1 MQPIEVELRAPERS
15 AAPDLYGK
23 WGVLPGPWLWA
34 THLRILFV
42 LDGRID
48 TGRTSGCFGLGLVLD
63 TLRDNSFA
71 WWVRFEVDV
80 VRRDD
85 GIQRLC
91 APDSPDENP
100 ASFNFRFTNAGF
112 DIDQYDQIWFFGDFP
127 SNRPDD
133 PNDAK
138 YVPLSNAELKLL
150 AEWMDRGG
158 GVFATGDHA
167 NLGASMCSR
176 IPRVRTMRKWT
187 AAQGMPPQHGPDRH
201 ETTQGAPGT
210 ITTYAEEEDA
220 VPQTIEPVYRP
231 TATSIAIPT
240 YVPHP
245 LLCARGGVIDKFPD
259 HMHEG
264 EVIADDAVELDR
276 PLGIPGYKGVEYPAA
291 VDKKQPRPRPQVVA
305 YGRTTPQWQHEDG
318 PVNPKRFPL
327 IGAYDGD
334 PAGIGRVVVDSTW
347 HHWFSVNLHGLRDL
361 NPPVYEHMQA
371 YYRNVALWLA
381 TPAQRDLMLF
391 ASAWGAVVSDPMAF
405 PVALRR
411 NLWQVGEKAVDVI
424 GRTATQC
431 TLWGLVVN
439 RLDAKA
445 VDSMSVPAK
454 LPPANPHPGVP
465 PELVI
470 RAVVGGVATSLLE
483 PALEY
488 HEARGRKR
496 RLLDPELIARR
507 AGEGVKLGHRALLE
521 AVRESAAAGEKLA
534 TVLAE
539 GFRPVEPESISIPV
553 ELVQVRIVAERLQL
567 PDPKDP
573 ALGDGQ
579 AMFTI
584 RLRLGGTVVAHE
596 VIEDVEV
603 PSFGDRGAVIGLDRV
618 LYEGVVQS
626 GERLLLELAVGS
638 AGADPASP
646 DRVRFNATLGGDPST
661 WVGLHEPSAAHK
673 WRLWYRV
680 ELGNGDSEAQDVS
693 T

>member
-1 MQPIEVELRAPERS
+1 MQPIEVHTRAPER
-15 AAPDLYGK
+15 APPPDLYRK

-85 GIQRLC
+85 GTQRQC

-100 ASFNFRFTNAGF
+100 AGFNFRFTNAGF
-112 DIDQYDQIWFFGDFP
+112 DIDEYDQIWFFGDFP
-127 SNRPDD
+127 SNEPNNPDD
-133 PNDAK
+133 AM
-138 YVPLSNAELKLL
+138 YSPLSGAELKVL
-150 AEWMDRGG
+150 ADWMDRGG
-158 GVFATGDHA
+158 GVFATGDHS

-176 IPRVRTMRKWT
+176 IPRVRSMRKWT
-187 AAQGMPPQHGPDRH
+187 AAQGVPPQHGPERH

-210 ITTYAEEEDA
+210 TTTYAEEEDA

-231 TATSIAIPT
+231 TATSIAIRT

-245 LLCARGGVIDKFPD
+245 LLCARDGVIDQFPD

-264 EVIADDAVELDR
+264 EVIVGDAVQLDQ
-276 PLGIPGYKGVEYPAA
+276 PLGIPGYAGVEYPAA
-291 VDKKQPRPRPQVVA
+291 TDPQQPRPRPQVVA
-305 YGRTTPQWQHEDG
+305 YGRTTPQWQHADG

-347 HHWFSVNLHGLRDL
+347 HHWFSVNTYGLRDL

-381 TPAQRDLMLF
+381 TPTQRALMLF
-391 ASAWGAVVSDPMAF
+391 ASAWGVVVADPMAF

-431 TLWGLVVN
+431 TLWGLVIG

-445 VDSMSVPAK
+445 VDAMSVPAR

-465 PELVI
+465 PDLVI

-488 HEARGRKR
+488 HQARGRR

-507 AGEGVKLGHRALLE
+507 AAEGVELGYAALLE
-521 AVRESAAAGEKLA
+521 AIGEAAAVGEKLA
-534 TVLAE
+534 GAIADGLRPLAA
-539 GFRPVEPESISIPV
+539 ESISIPV
-553 ELVQVRIVAERLQL
+553 ELLQVRIFAERLQF

-573 ALGDGQ
+573 ALVDGR
-579 AMFTI
+579 TTLTT
-584 RLRLGGTVVAHE
+584 RLTLGGSVVARE
-596 VIEDVEV
+596 VVDDVEV
-603 PSFGDRGAVIGLDRV
+603 PSFEGRGAVLDLDRI
-618 LYEGVVQS
+618 LYEGVIQS
-626 GERLLLELAVGS
+626 GERLLLEVA
-638 AGADPASP
+638 AGAAGAEPVGP
-646 DRVRFNATLGGDPST
+646 DRIRFSARLRGHPST
-661 WVGLHEPSAAHK
+661 WLGRHEPSPAQP

-680 ELGNGDSEAQDVS
+680 ELGNGEPEADEVA

>member
-1 MQPIEVELRAPERS
+1 MQPIDVELRAPERR
-15 AAPDLYGK
+15 APLDLYRK

-48 TGRTSGCFGLGLVLD
+48 SGRTSGCFGLGLVLD

-71 WWVRFEVDV
+71 WWVRFEIDV

-85 GIQRLC
+85 GVQRLC
-91 APDSPDENP
+91 APDSPDESP
-100 ASFNFRFTNAGF
+100 ASFNFRLTNAGF
-112 DIDQYDQIWFFGDFP
+112 DIDEYDQIWFFGDFP
-127 SNRPDD
+127 SNNPDD
-133 PNDAK
+133 PSDAK
-138 YVPLSNAELKLL
+138 YSPLDNAELKLL

-187 AAQGMPPQHGPDRH
+187 AAQGVPPQHGPGRH
-201 ETTQGAPGT
+201 ETTQGAQGT
-210 ITTYAEEEDA
+210 VTTYAEEEDA

-231 TATSIAIPT
+231 TATSIALRT
-240 YVPHP
+240 WVPHP
-245 LLCARGGVIDKFPD
+245 LLCARDGVIDRFPD

-264 EVIADDAVELDR
+264 EVIAGDAVQLDQ
-276 PLGIPGYKGVEYPAA
+276 PLAIPGYAGVEYPAA
-291 VDKKQPRPRPQVVA
+291 VDPAESRPRPQVVA

-361 NPPVYEHMQA
+361 NPPVYGHMQA

-381 TPAQRDLMLF
+381 TPAQRDSMLF
-391 ASAWGAVVSDPMAF
+391 ASAWGVVVSDPMAF
-405 PVALRR
+405 PMALRR

-439 RLDAKA
+439 RLDTKA
-445 VDSMSVPAK
+445 VDGMSVPTA

-465 PELVI
+465 PELVV

-507 AGEGVKLGHRALLE
+507 AVEGVELGHRALLA
-521 AVRESAAAGEKLA
+521 AVRESAAEGEKLA
-534 TVLAE
+534 TMLAE
-539 GFRPVEPESISIPV
+539 GFRPLSPESVSIPV
-553 ELVQVRIVAERLQL
+553 ELLRVRIVADRLQL

-573 ALGDGQ
+573 ALVEGRTT
-579 AMFTI
+579 FTM
-584 RLRLGGTVVAHE
+584 RLRLGISVVAHD

-603 PSFGDRGAVIGLDRV
+603 PSSDDRGVVIGLDRV

-626 GERLLLELAVGS
+626 GERLLLEVA
-638 AGADPASP
+638 AGAAGPGAFP
-646 DRVRFNATLGGDPST
+646 PERVRFTARLGGHPST
-661 WVGLHEPSAAHK
+661 WLGAHEPSVEQP
-673 WRLWYRV
+673 WRLWFSV
-680 ELGNGDSEAQDVS
+680 ERTDGRDEPDVGP
-693 T
+693 